1 MAINWILKGLITLY
15 WKSKKWKRSENYRDV
30 KEIIDHYIS
39 LVRLNC
45 ISYIY
50 LEDRLFHFN
59 RMEFNLQDI
68 CFINF
73 DLLYYSKI
81 TIFSSLIKFKIGV
94 LRKRVETWYFLNLN
108 YNFKYNSNFISKHV
122 LHSLIFFFYIS
133 KIELWYFWDDE
144 QTFVYVNFCIVD

>member
-81 TIFSSLIKFKIGV
+81 TIFSIKFKIGV

-122 LHSLIFFFYIS
+122 LHSLIFFLTFQRSSFDIS
-133 KIELWYFWDDE
+133 EMMSKLSFM
-144 QTFVYVNFCIVD
+144 

>member
-73 DLLYYSKI
+73 DPLYYSKI
-81 TIFSSLIKFKIGV
+81 TIFSIKFKIGV
-94 LRKRVETWYFLNLN
+94 LRKRVGTWYFLNLN

-122 LHSLIFFFYIS
+122 LHSLIFFSYIS